1 MFIIESSYFYVEV
14 RDSTSASNSIFKLT
28 NSYSVA
34 DRIKLWCEKA
44 EPGDKTEFA
53 DIGIT
58 VEYVE
63 TETEEENT
71 EKITE
76 RELLD
81 LMKEKE
87 GLKVGY
93 NKYKRK
99 YKAISNFVHRDL
111 YFKIEGLKVQFV
123 QCSERIARAKTPEEK
138 AQLQNHLRFISQE
151 RAELQKLYDLC
162 CELEKFL

>member
-1 MFIIESSYFYVEV
+1 MFVIESDHFYIEIGN
-14 RDSTSASNSIFKLT
+14 SASASNSIFKLT
-28 NSYSVA
+28 NSYSIA
-34 DRIKLWCEKA
+34 DRIKRWCENA

-76 RELLD
+76 RELLE

-87 GLKVGY
+87 GLKVNL

-99 YKAISNFVHRDL
+99 YKAISNFLHRDL

-123 QCSERIARAKTPEEK
+123 QCSERIAYAKTPEEK
-138 AQLQNHLRFISQE
+138 AQLQGHLRFISQE
-151 RAELQKLYDLC
+151 RADLQKLYDLC
-162 CELEKFL
+162 CELERIL